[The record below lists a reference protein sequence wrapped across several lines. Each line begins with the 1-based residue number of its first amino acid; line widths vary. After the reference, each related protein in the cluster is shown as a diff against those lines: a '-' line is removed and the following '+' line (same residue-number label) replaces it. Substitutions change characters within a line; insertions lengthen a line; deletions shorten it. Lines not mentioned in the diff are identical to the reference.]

1 LRMSAARAAAAAAVV
16 AMAFTGAG
24 SAPTRV
30 AHEDAVLGGT
40 LEDIIR

>member
-1 LRMSAARAAAAAAVV
+1 MPVARAAAAAAVRV
-16 AMAFTGAG
+16 PAGAG
-24 SAPTRV
+24 SVPPRV

>member
-1 LRMSAARAAAAAAVV
+1 MNSVRAAAAAAVV

-24 SAPTRV
+24 SAPPV